1 MTPDPWRMGFHL
13 MPPAAGWLNDP
24 NGLCHF
30 GGLYHVFHQWS
41 PTWPEAHAPRGWG
54 HYTSRDLVNWEHHG
68 MAIAQDCADDANG
81 AYSGGALVVPGGAAD
96 GGDLLR
102 LYYTGNVKEPGEH
115 DFVYEGRQANEIL
128 VETADGFDMGPKQV
142 LLRNADYP
150 EYCSCHVRDPKIWRE
165 DGSLHMLLGARTRKD
180 VGMML
185 VYRSADGLAWELEGT
200 VTSGEKLGYMW
211 ECPDRIE
218 LDGHEY
224 VACCPQ
230 GVGDKAWSDGVG
242 DHSGYLPVPVGQRVV
257 DSAVL
262 DANAFVRWDN
272 GFEFYAPQS
281 FVDEKGRT
289 ILIGWMGMPE
299 DWFVGQPAE
308 LDWIHC
314 LTVPRELSRC
324 ADGRIAQWP
333 VAELEELRGEK
344 VALVAGAG
352 DGEVA
357 GGFAGDGEAA
367 DAATA
372 TLPEHRA
379 SLELSG
385 IEGEL
390 VVSLDGVLEVR
401 CNAAGIPGCEIAFVN
416 GADAADGAGC
426 GRTSRRCDLET
437 VRDLLVLV
445 DSSAV
450 EVYANGGRMVFSTRW
465 FPRDEEL
472 SVAVTGTADAG
483 ALYPMGSGM
492 AALGY

>member
-24 NGLCHF
+24 NGLCYF

-41 PTWPEAHAPRGWG
+41 PAWPQAHAPRGWG

-68 MAIAQDCADDANG
+68 TAIAQDCADDANG
-81 AYSGGALVVPGGAAD
+81 AYSGGALVVPGAAAN

-102 LYYTGNVKEPGEH
+102 LYYTGNVKEPGDH
-115 DFVYEGRQANEIL
+115 DFIYEGRQANEIL
-128 VETADGFDMGPKQV
+128 VETANGFDMGPKQV
-142 LLRNADYP
+142 LLRNSDYP
-150 EYCSCHVRDPKIWRE
+150 DYCSCHVRDPKIWRE
-165 DGSLHMLLGARTRKD
+165 DGCLHMLLGARTRED

-185 VYRSADGLAWELEGT
+185 VYRSSDGLAWELEGT
-200 VTSGEKLGYMW
+200 VTSAEKLGYMW

-230 GVGDKAWSDGVG
+230 GGDEKAWSDGVG
-242 DHSGYLPVPVGQRVV
+242 DHSGYLPVPAGSRVV
-257 DSAVL
+257 ESPVL
-262 DANAFVRWDN
+262 DGDSFVRWDY

-281 FVDEKGRT
+281 FVAPDGRT

-299 DWFVGQPAE
+299 DWFVGQPSG

-324 ADGRIAQWP
+324 DDGIIAQWP
-333 VAELEELRGEK
+333 VAELEALRGEK
-344 VALVAGAG
+344 VELEVAGAG
-352 DGEVA
+352 A
-357 GGFAGDGEAA
+357 GEAR
-367 DAATA
+367 TA

-385 IEGEL
+385 IDGEL
-390 VVSLDGVLEVR
+390 VVSLDGALEIR
-401 CNAAGIPGCEIAFVN
+401 CNAGGEPGCQIAFVN
-416 GADAADGAGC
+416 GASAADGAGC
-426 GRTSRRCDLET
+426 GRTTRRCGLET

-450 EVYANGGRMVFSTRW
+450 EVYENGGRMVFSTRW
-465 FPRDEEL
+465 FPTAEQLD
-472 SVAVTGTADAG
+472 VAVTGTATA
-483 ALYPMGSGM
+483 AELYPMGSGM
-492 AALGY
+492 AALGF

>member
-102 LYYTGNVKEPGEH
+102 LYYTGNVKEPGDH

-128 VETADGFDMGPKQV
+128 VETANGFDMGPKQV

-218 LDGHEY
+218 LDCHEY

-230 GVGDKAWSDGVG
+230 GVSDKAWSDGVG
-242 DHSGYLPVPVGQRVV
+242 DHSGYLPVPAGQRVV

-262 DANAFVRWDN
+262 DAHAFVRWDH

-299 DWFVGQPAE
+299 DWFVGQPAK

-333 VAELEELRGEK
+333 VTELEDLRGEK
-344 VALVAGAG
+344 VALVAGG
-352 DGEVA
+352 VA
-357 GGFAGDGEAA
+357 GGAADGEAA

-401 CNAAGIPGCEIAFVN
+401 CNAAGAPGCEIAFVN

>member
-1 MTPDPWRMGFHL
+1 MTRDPWRMGFHL

-24 NGLCHF
+24 NGLCYF
-30 GGLYHVFHQWS
+30 NGLYHVFHQWS
-41 PTWPEAHAPRGWG
+41 PAWPEPHAPRGWG

-81 AYSGGALVVPGGAAD
+81 AYSGGALVVPGAAAD

-115 DFVYEGRQANEIL
+115 DFIYEGRQANEIL
-128 VETADGFDMGPKQV
+128 VESPDGFEMGPKQA

-165 DGSLHMLLGARTRKD
+165 DGCLHMLLGARTRKD

-200 VTSGEKLGYMW
+200 VTSAQKLGYMW

-218 LDGHEY
+218 LSGREY

-230 GVGDKAWSDGVG
+230 GVGEKTWSDEVG
-242 DHSGYLPVPVGQRVV
+242 DHSGYLPVPAGSRVV
-257 DSAVL
+257 DSPVL
-262 DANAFVRWDN
+262 DGNAFVRWDH

-281 FVDEKGRT
+281 FVAPDGRT

-299 DWFVGQPAE
+299 DWYVGQPTK

-324 ADGRIAQWP
+324 ADGIIAQWP
-333 VAELEELRGEK
+333 VAELEALRGEK
-344 VALVAGAG
+344 VELAMGAEG
-352 DGEVA
+352 TR
-357 GGFAGDGEAA
+357 
-367 DAATA
+367 TA
-372 TLPEHRA
+372 VLAEHRA
-379 SLELSG
+379 DLGLVG

-390 VVSLDGVLEVR
+390 VVTLDDALEIR
-401 CNAAGIPGCEIAFVN
+401 CNAGGKPGCEIAFVN
-416 GADAADGAGC
+416 GAAAPEGVGC
-426 GRTSRRCDLET
+426 GRGSRRCDLEA

-465 FPRDEEL
+465 FPTAPQL
-472 SVAVTGTADAG
+472 NVTVTGTAAQA
-483 ALYPMGSGM
+483 ALHPMSSGM
-492 AALGY
+492 QALGF